1 MQPGGC
7 GASRGAHNKRHQKIA
22 RKRAKKIMEI
32 RPGVVTVYTAYL
44 VVLVR
49 LVILMVR
56 TVVPGMQ

>member
-1 MQPGGC
+1 V
-7 GASRGAHNKRHQKIA
+7 ASRGAHKRHQKIA

-49 LVILMVR
+49 LVILMVH
-56 TVVPGMQ
+56 TVVPGLQ